1 VCSYQDDTPEIREA
15 MLKEASERMPKRR
28 NFPGGHDII
37 DLEIMAKRSDYERV
51 FPPKS
56 VERDKQWSKPRG
68 WKWNKARK
76 AVLCLVGF
84 ARKRSRANKGK
95 EGFRWFWCS
104 ISDTLLDQKEGAM
117 PTKNTRINVV
127 VEKPLYAVIDEISKE
142 RGISKSMV
150 VRDLVMQAI
159 ELREDM
165 ALVRFA
171 DERAK
176 SFDTSKAQTHKE
188 VWK

>member
-1 VCSYQDDTPEIREA
+1 
-15 MLKEASERMPKRR
+15 
-28 NFPGGHDII
+28 
-37 DLEIMAKRSDYERV
+37 
-51 FPPKS
+51 
-56 VERDKQWSKPRG
+56 
-68 WKWNKARK
+68 
-76 AVLCLVGF
+76 
-84 ARKRSRANKGK
+84 
-95 EGFRWFWCS
+95 
-104 ISDTLLDQKEGAM
+104 M